1 MKEVVIQMEKDLALS
16 GQQYAFLALN
26 AQELQHELVK
36 ILLDLSNRGQLN
48 NLLYRVDLNPNL
60 ISDNS
65 LVELAKLIW
74 NKELKKVL
82 FRKLYSATIN

>member
-1 MKEVVIQMEKDLALS
+1 MEKDLALS